1 MTWVLQ
7 STSVEWFVVTVQD
20 VVWQE
25 AQGDLAEESVR
36 KRRKNVIAA
45 WTKP

>member
-7 STSVEWFVVTVQD
+7 STSAELFAITGQD

-25 AQGDLAEESVR
+25 AQGYLAEESVR
-36 KRRKNVIAA
+36 KCRKNVIAA
-45 WTKP
+45 WTKL